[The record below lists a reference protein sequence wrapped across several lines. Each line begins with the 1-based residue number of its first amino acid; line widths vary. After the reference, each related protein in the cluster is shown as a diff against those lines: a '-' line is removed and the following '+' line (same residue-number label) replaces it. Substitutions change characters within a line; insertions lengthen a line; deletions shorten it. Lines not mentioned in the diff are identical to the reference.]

1 LAPGRYYLVK
11 ESCSAVDPTGLDLPT
26 PSATGTISMA
36 ATAGKVALV
45 NNQTALSSVGC
56 PTSGVIDFVGYG
68 TTANCREGTT
78 TADNAPAPS
87 STTADIRKNGG
98 NQDTDINAADFV
110 ATAPFPRSGVATAS
124 SPIAPDSFSRGCQ
137 FFDLLTGPTLS
148 WSHTIGSGSNRI
160 LIVGVSTDTV
170 DSASPVPVGV
180 AVPAPRVATV
190 TYNGQLLTRIDDSAT
205 RDVTNRTQVEMFRLG
220 EASMPAAGT
229 YTISVTLT
237 LPVNVSTYVVGG
249 GASFFGVDQTTPT
262 NTYTKATGNSNA
274 PTVASVPS
282 GTNEYVI
289 DTVSSIYTGS
299 GAALLT
305 VNNPLQTERWNG
317 GKAIGGGSN
326 CFASLDS
333 IGAGS
338 TRPGASPSVP
348 MQWSLNSPEP
358 WAIGAVS
365 LRPAS
370 TLVELASFEAAKVDS
385 GVVLKWR
392 TGYEVN
398 NLGFNLYREQKGKR
412 TRVNPS
418 IIAGSAL
425 LIGQGSALT
434 AGDSYTWFDPQG
446 TADTVYYLEDVD
458 LSGARKLNGPVQPI
472 ASSSASLNAGQAL
485 LLNQVN
491 AQAATAASGISKWQK
506 EWPAPSET
514 VRELLYDMDARPG
527 TDAASLIAAHGA
539 VKLSVN
545 EAGWYRVTQADLSAA
560 GFNQPV
566 DAHLL
571 QLYVGGSQIPIQ
583 MHASGKQ
590 FSPGDS
596 FEFYGTGLDTPTT
609 DTNTYWL
616 VVGNGKGLRLGS
628 ATRTS
633 TSAKTDSS
641 AASRASTTQS
651 QTGTVERQ
659 GAQATPSNAST
670 EKTKAILRLTFLD
683 RFILPILVPSAPE
696 ESVVKPKSDDD
707 TGSSNSSNSGAREA
721 APSSTVIPPTVT
733 STTTAA
739 KPPAKKSK
747 KAKRKKA
754 RTGKARRKAAS
765 LSHASLRPAA
775 VESYPYTVELKERL
789 IYISSLLNGE
799 TENFYGKVVGGSPV
813 VQQLFLRNVSQAGDG
828 TTEVEVALQ
837 GYTLG
842 SHQVRVKLNGGEV
855 GSISFKGQEHAV
867 AKLTAPS
874 SLLVEGQNTVTL
886 ERTGGET
893 DVSLVDW
900 TRLTYAHNLRADDN
914 LVRFSAEG
922 RTRLDGFTSGRIRAF
937 DVTDPQRA
945 RELNTAVEST
955 TQGYAVTLNSSSEG
969 QYLALTEDQIKR
981 PFSIELDKP
990 SSLKTT
996 TSGADLIIITHGD
1009 FVGSVQP
1016 LAEQRRNQGL
1026 AVSVVDVQDVY
1037 DEFGYGAHSPYAVRD
1052 FLAWTKTHWQNAPK
1066 FVLLVGDAS
1075 LDPRNYQGQGA
1086 TDLVPTKLI
1095 DASTMETASD
1105 DWLADFNKDGVAE
1118 MAMGRLPVR
1127 TKAEADQVIA
1137 KIVGYTPASALQQV
1151 TIVTDKNNAGDTFSF
1166 EQLGQELGASL
1177 PASVS
1182 VNPIKRSSGSDDA
1195 VHTQIVNA
1203 INQGPLFVNYIGH
1216 GSVEVWTGGS
1226 ILSTTDTTAA
1236 LNNNNRLPVFVMM
1249 TCLNGYFPNSARD
1262 SLAEALMRN
1271 NASGAV
1277 AVWASSG
1284 MTEPNAQSQLNKQ
1297 FYQFAFG
1304 TDAVTLGEAVQK
1316 SKEGVDNGDV
1326 RRTWILFGDPTMRIR

>member
-1 LAPGRYYLVK
+1 
-11 ESCSAVDPTGLDLPT
+11 
-26 PSATGTISMA
+26 
-36 ATAGKVALV
+36 
-45 NNQTALSSVGC
+45 
-56 PTSGVIDFVGYG
+56 
-68 TTANCREGTT
+68 
-78 TADNAPAPS
+78 
-87 STTADIRKNGG
+87 
-98 NQDTDINAADFV
+98 
-110 ATAPFPRSGVATAS
+110 
-124 SPIAPDSFSRGCQ
+124 
-137 FFDLLTGPTLS
+137 
-148 WSHTIGSGSNRI
+148 
-160 LIVGVSTDTV
+160 
-170 DSASPVPVGV
+170 
-180 AVPAPRVATV
+180 
-190 TYNGQLLTRIDDSAT
+190 
-205 RDVTNRTQVEMFRLG
+205 MFRLL
-220 EASMPAAGT
+220 EAQMPAAGT
-229 YTISVTLT
+229 YNIVVTLSI
-237 LPVNVSTYVVGG
+237 PVNVSTYAVGG
-249 GASFFGVDQTTPT
+249 GVSFSGVDQTTPFNTGQTSST
-262 NTYTKATGNSNA
+262 NTIFARSVINNPAASSVSV
-274 PTVASVPS
+274 TVASNPGEV
-282 GTNEYVI
+282 VV
-289 DTVSSIYTGS
+289 DTVSSVFTGA
-299 GAALLT
+299 GQARLT
-305 VNNPLQTERWNG
+305 PSSPFQVERWNG
-317 GKAIGGGSN
+317 ATTPE
-326 CFASLDS
+326 CFASSGDS

-338 TRPGASPSVP
+338 TVQSSSTSVVTSWTLPS
-348 MQWSLNSPEP
+348 SKRT
-358 WAIGAVS
+358 AIGAVS
-365 LRPAS
+365 VRPAS

-385 GVVLKWR
+385 GVALRWR

-425 LIGQGSALT
+425 LIGQGAALT

-458 LSGARKLNGPVQPI
+458 LAGARKLNGPVQPT
-472 ASSSASLNAGQAL
+472 ASSSASLKAGQAL

-491 AQAATAASGISKWQK
+491 AQAATAAASSISKWQK
-506 EWPAPSET
+506 EWPAPSDT
-514 VRELLYDMDARPG
+514 PRELLYSINTDRNTKPG
-527 TDAASLIAAHGA
+527 VDLASLIAEHGA

-545 EAGWYRVTQADLSAA
+545 EPGWYRVTQADLVAG
-560 GFNQPV
+560 GFNQSV
-566 DAHLL
+566 DASLL
-571 QLYVGGSQIPIQ
+571 QLYVGGVQVPIQ
-583 MHASGKQ
+583 MNASGKQ

-616 VVGNGKGLRLGS
+616 VVGNGKGLRVGS

-633 TSAKTDSS
+633 ASAKTDSS
-641 AASRASTTQS
+641 ASSRTSTTQS

-659 GAQATPSNAST
+659 GAQASPSNAST
-670 EKTKAILRLTFLD
+670 EKSKAILRLTLLD
-683 RFILPILVPSAPE
+683 RFILPIIVPSAPE
-696 ESVVKPKSDDD
+696 DKVVKPKSEDD
-707 TGSSNSSNSGAREA
+707 TGSNSNNGEREA
-721 APSSTVIPPTVT
+721 AASSAVITPTVNPN
-733 STTTAA
+733 SATT
-739 KPPAKKSK
+739 PPAKKSK
-747 KAKRKKA
+747 KTKRKKA

-765 LSHASLRPAA
+765 LNHASLRPAA

-828 TTEVEVALQ
+828 TTQVEVALQ

-842 SHQVRVKLNGGEV
+842 SHQIKVKLNGQEV
-855 GSISFKGQEHAV
+855 GSMSFKGQEHAV

-900 TRLTYAHNLRADDN
+900 TRLTYDHALRAADN
-914 LVRFSAEG
+914 LVKFSAQG
-922 RTRLDGFTSGRIRAF
+922 RTRLDGFTSGQIRAF
-937 DVTDPQRA
+937 DVTDPRRV

-955 TQGYAVTLNSSSEG
+955 TQGYAVTLDSSREG

-981 PFSIELDKP
+981 PVSIELDKP
-990 SSLKTT
+990 SNLKTT
-996 TSGADLIIITHGD
+996 TNGADLVIIAHGD

-1016 LAEQRRNQGL
+1016 LAEQRRREGL

-1037 DEFGYGAHSPYAVRD
+1037 DEFGYGAHSPYAIKD
-1052 FLAWTKTHWQNAPK
+1052 FLAWTKTHWENAPK

-1086 TDLVPTKLI
+1086 TDLVSTKLI
-1095 DASTMETASD
+1095 DASSMETASD

-1118 MAMGRLPVR
+1118 MSLGRLPVR

-1151 TIVTDKNNAGDTFSF
+1151 TIVTDKNNANDTFSF
-1166 EQLGQELGASL
+1166 DQLGQELGASL
-1177 PASVS
+1177 PSSINVS
-1182 VNPIKRSSGSDDA
+1182 SIKRSAGSDDA
-1195 VHTQIVNA
+1195 VHAQIVNA

-1216 GSVEVWTGGS
+1216 GSVEIWTGGS
-1226 ILSTTDTTAA
+1226 ILSTTDTAAA

-1249 TCLNGYFPNSARD
+1249 TCLNGYFPNPARD

-1284 MTEPNAQSQLNKQ
+1284 MTEPNAQAQMNKQ

-1304 TDAVTLGEAVQK
+1304 TDAMTLGEAMQK